1 MVCRYGQPQF
11 LPFGAKGGLLTSR
24 DGRLTGAL
32 TSAAYRTRGPL
43 NPRGARATRK
53 WVGARRKQ
61 HYLFATECACVAS
74 VDSMT
79 QIELSER
86 VIAQMLNSDAGTTA
100 VDPVCQVL
108 SIKKLQTTNA
118 NANVSERYRVVLS
131 DGVYYTQ
138 GTYAAASYAQ
148 CA

>member
-1 MVCRYGQPQF
+1 M
-11 LPFGAKGGLLTSR
+11 
-24 DGRLTGAL
+24 
-32 TSAAYRTRGPL
+32 
-43 NPRGARATRK
+43 
-53 WVGARRKQ
+53 
-61 HYLFATECACVAS
+61 AS

-79 QIELSER
+79 QIELSES